1 KSGEAQPQGAPVNRR
16 YGLDWYE
23 FYGQDTWRVKPNL
36 TLTYGLRWSFFPAP
50 WETNGLQTYPTFGL
64 GTQFNQNVKNMNQGI
79 GYGSMGPI
87 KFNLG
92 RGPGFYP
99 LEKTD
104 VSPRISIAYSPR
116 PDGGV
121 LRKLFGDH
129 DKTVFRLGLSRVY
142 DRAGFA
148 LLNSFDQTGAAGLA
162 TTIQNAC
169 CTFGVTSAEDLP
181 RITGIHNIPATNIN
195 GVLFLQPPP
204 TTTSAPWPQV
214 PATNAQA
221 NLWGNDNTLRTPHA
235 YTADFSIGRELP
247 KRFSLQLSYVGRFGR
262 HLLTQRDLT
271 QPLDIRDPKTGIDYY
286 TAASAISN
294 LARHFALA
302 NNGGQPTNYYQ
313 GFPTTAQIESVTAA
327 GLGKTAQYWI
337 DMIQPL
343 RPGASYYT
351 DTFGTGLVPTPNPTD
366 SLIQEVFNM
375 YYNPGLSVIGDE
387 IVGLADIDSYGGIGD
402 NIGSGSYFFN
412 GPKGLLGNNSGQFLN
427 NQAFSMYGWS
437 SIGNSSYNALQV
449 NLRKQFSQGVQFDL
463 NYTYSKSLDIT
474 SAASRV
480 GFAVYGYTNIGL
492 VGSRLANAFSPNL
505 ARAPS
510 DFDLTHQFNLDWVAE
525 LPFGKGRA
533 FARNVRG
540 VANAFIG
547 NWQLSGIARWTSGF
561 PFSVDGGQRWP
572 TDWFL
577 TAVGQ
582 MTSRPKTGTFK
593 GNGTVNAFA
602 DPAAAQQ
609 DFTLPLP
616 GQVGSRNVLR
626 GDGYAGLDMS
636 LVKNWKMPYH
646 EAQSIQ
652 FRWEVFNVPNLT
664 RFNAQ
669 SIGSSSLLT
678 SLTQQP
684 NSFGAYTSLLTQPR
698 VMQFALRYEF

>member
-1 KSGEAQPQGAPVNRR
+1 
-16 YGLDWYE
+16 
-23 FYGQDTWRVKPNL
+23 
-36 TLTYGLRWSFFPAP
+36 
-50 WETNGLQTYPTFGL
+50 
-64 GTQFNQNVKNMNQGI
+64 M
-79 GYGSMGPI
+79 
-87 KFNLG
+87 
-92 RGPGFYP
+92 
-99 LEKTD
+99 
-104 VSPRISIAYSPR
+104 
-116 PDGGV
+116 
-121 LRKLFGDH
+121 
-129 DKTVFRLGLSRVY
+129 
-142 DRAGFA
+142 
-148 LLNSFDQTGAAGLA
+148 
-162 TTIQNAC
+162 
-169 CTFGVTSAEDLP
+169 
-181 RITGIHNIPATNIN
+181 
-195 GVLFLQPPP
+195 
-204 TTTSAPWPQV
+204 
-214 PATNAQA
+214 
-221 NLWGNDNTLRTPHA
+221 WGNDNTLRTPHA

-247 KRFSLQLSYVGRFGR
+247 KRFSLQVSYVGRFGR

-286 TAASAISN
+286 TAASALSN
-294 LARHFALA
+294 LARQFALA

-412 GPKGLLGNNSGQFLN
+412 GPPGLLGNNSGQFLN

-533 FARNVRG
+533 FASNARG
-540 VANAFIG
+540 VTNAFIG

-577 TAVGQ
+577 TADRADDVQTENRDVQRQRHGERVRRSRRCPARLHLAA
-582 MTSRPKTGTFK
+582 SRPGWL
-593 GNGTVNAFA
+593 AQRFA
-602 DPAAAQQ
+602 WRR
-609 DFTLPLP
+609 LRRSGHEP
-616 GQVGSRNVLR
+616 GQELE
-626 GDGYAGLDMS
+626 D
-636 LVKNWKMPYH
+636 
-646 EAQSIQ
+646 
-652 FRWEVFNVPNLT
+652 
-664 RFNAQ
+664 
-669 SIGSSSLLT
+669 
-678 SLTQQP
+678 
-684 NSFGAYTSLLTQPR
+684 
-698 VMQFALRYEF
+698 ALQRSPQHPIPLGGVQRTEPDAV

>member
-1 KSGEAQPQGAPVNRR
+1 
-16 YGLDWYE
+16 
-23 FYGQDTWRVKPNL
+23 
-36 TLTYGLRWSFFPAP
+36 
-50 WETNGLQTYPTFGL
+50 
-64 GTQFNQNVKNMNQGI
+64 
-79 GYGSMGPI
+79 
-87 KFNLG
+87 
-92 RGPGFYP
+92 
-99 LEKTD
+99 
-104 VSPRISIAYSPR
+104 
-116 PDGGV
+116 
-121 LRKLFGDH
+121 
-129 DKTVFRLGLSRVY
+129 
-142 DRAGFA
+142 
-148 LLNSFDQTGAAGLA
+148 
-162 TTIQNAC
+162 
-169 CTFGVTSAEDLP
+169 
-181 RITGIHNIPATNIN
+181 
-195 GVLFLQPPP
+195 
-204 TTTSAPWPQV
+204 
-214 PATNAQA
+214 
-221 NLWGNDNTLRTPHA
+221 LWGNDNTLRTPHA

-294 LARHFALA
+294 LARRFALA

-533 FARNVRG
+533 FASNARG
-540 VANAFIG
+540 VTNAFIG